1 MPPSKKQKVSVLP
14 TPKAAHVVII
24 PPEAVRLEAVDDDDD
39 VPELREPVE
48 SDDEEEYE
56 MAPAPVLPKGRGRPK
71 KAIRTPADIVSDEN
85 PGMDFSLTVV
95 SRGQHAP
102 PIWLNCL
109 AEFCQAFGSRGSL
122 SLERGGKEEHLH
134 IQAVVTFKME
144 PTADNLKEM
153 KKFLKDA
160 LGVKVGDGSKW

>member
-1 MPPSKKQKVSVLP
+1 MLP
-14 TPKAAHVVII
+14 TPNAAHVVII

-39 VPELREPVE
+39 VPELQEPVD
-48 SDDEEEYE
+48 SDVEYE
-56 MAPAPVLPKGRGRPK
+56 MPAAPVPKGRGRPK

-134 IQAVVTFKME
+134 IQAVVTLKME